1 MKLWIIII
9 IASFFASH
17 HSVQAQWE
25 PVDLPIIQPGF
36 SAKLNE
42 FGDGNSMYLYGYT
55 VVYDE
60 NGVSQGTPLVLS
72 WINEDTLIDFMYF
85 DGWIRNINLYQGDT
99 IITGSFHSA
108 FAPEEWP
115 EGGPNS
121 NSVSFSGRIVNGIL
135 EPFGEFNGSV
145 WSRVIDGYLY
155 MYGLFTEAMGYTCN
169 VIRWDGENWE
179 PVGPPIE
186 ASNCAIQTAMI
197 FQGDF
202 YVAGNIIT
210 ENGKLDNLVLK
221 NGVWQALDETMS
233 AAIAHFNAMEV
244 YQGELYAGGLI
255 RKIDGFAGNMIQRW
269 NGEAWSEVGNSLYGF
284 TPSTWAQLY
293 EMKVYNGHLYACGLI
308 QYAGGEEIRGIVRW
322 DGSQWC
328 GFNIEGIQSV
338 MSFAIWNNYLYVI
351 HDGIEPFMGSETFL
365 NRFNLDN
372 EVFPC
377 SEVFTST
384 QDASE
389 DELVFNIFPNP
400 TSSYL
405 TLTGSALLPGSELK
419 VYNVAGQQVYSEVL
433 PYAHETHTLD
443 ARRFGPAGLYLLHL
457 NTPGHTPVV
466 KKVVVQE

>member
-1 MKLWIIII
+1 MKATLLLLGVSLIFLTPVK
-9 IASFFASH
+9 S
-17 HSVQAQWE
+17 QWE
-25 PVDLPIIQPGF
+25 SVELFSQQSSGTIQ
-36 SAKLNE
+36 E
-42 FGDGNSMYLYGYT
+42 FDNGSSMYLYSYT
-55 VVYDE
+55 VVYDD
-60 NGVSQGTPLVLS
+60 NGVSLGTPVVLS
-72 WINEDTLIDFMYF
+72 WIYEDTIIDYLYFAGLI
-85 DGWIRNINLYQGDT
+85 RSINVFQGDT
-99 IITGSFHSA
+99 IITGSFQAA

-121 NSVSFSGRIVNGIL
+121 NNVSFSGRITNGVL

-145 WSRVIDGYLY
+145 WSRVIDGHLY
-155 MYGLFTEAMGYTCN
+155 MYGVFTEAMGYTCN

-179 PVGPPIE
+179 PVGPPIV
-186 ASNCAIQTAMI
+186 ASHCSIRTAMI
-197 FQGDF
+197 YQGDL
-202 YVAGNIIT
+202 YVAGNINT
-210 ENGKLDNLVLK
+210 VNGERDILVLK
-221 NGVWQALDETMS
+221 NGIWQAVGETVL
-233 AAIAHFNAMEV
+233 AGIANFLAMEV
-244 YQGELYAGGLI
+244 YQGQLYAGGLI

-328 GFNIEGIQSV
+328 GFNIEGIQSIR
-338 MSFAIWNNYLYVI
+338 SFAIWNNYLYVI

-372 EVFPC
+372 EAFPC
-377 SEVFTST
+377 SEVFSST

-389 DELVFNIFPNP
+389 DELVFNISPNP
-400 TSSYL
+400 TTSHL

-443 ARRFGPAGLYLLHL
+443 GRQFGPAGLYLLHL
-457 NTPGHTPVV
+457 NTPGHAPVV